1 MHKISRVADVKF
13 FLMSPLEVYG
23 IMAFVHQSTIVWIAT
38 ECFISIIL
46 SWGRKIEEEKDTASE
61 MGGMIV
67 IIVIRKNS
75 SLGIFLNLVILQF
88 GKW

>member
-1 MHKISRVADVKF
+1 MHKISRVTDVKF

-46 SWGRKIEEEKDTASE
+46 SWGRKIEEKDTASE

-88 GKW
+88 GK